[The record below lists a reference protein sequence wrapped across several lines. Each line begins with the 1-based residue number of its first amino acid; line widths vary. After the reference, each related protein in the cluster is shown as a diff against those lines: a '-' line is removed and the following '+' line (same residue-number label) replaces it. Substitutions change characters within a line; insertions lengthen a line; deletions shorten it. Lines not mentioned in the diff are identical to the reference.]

1 MNDMKIINNFK
12 TVIHSPA
19 LAIEYS
25 EYVWSSIRHFGRS
38 VRVVHEGIKLEG
50 FSGFSEYHSC
60 LAFVSPTEQ
69 RFLEKYPF
77 AEGAM
82 IDVGANL
89 GVVSLIL
96 GRRFPDRALYAFEP
110 NKTTFR
116 ALQSNI
122 RLNQRANLQPYEI
135 AVASHSGHIDF
146 NLNPKDRGTASV
158 SSEGGKYV
166 APVPC
171 VTLDQ
176 FAENHRIQEISFLK
190 VDVEGYETLVFD
202 GAMRLI
208 RERRIDL
215 IYFEVCP
222 KLTIKAGFDPAVPAR
237 ILQEHG
243 YNLRKITVSGELTP
257 INLSRIEKVE
267 YDNWVAVR
275 A

>member
-1 MNDMKIINNFK
+1 MN
-12 TVIHSPA
+12 SPS

-25 EYVWSSIRHFGRS
+25 EYVWSNIRNFGRTT
-38 VRVVHEGIKLEG
+38 RVVHEGIKLEG

-69 RFLEKYPF
+69 AFLEQYPF
-77 AEGAM
+77 SEGIM

-96 GRRFPDRALYAFEP
+96 GRRYPNRRLYAFEP
-110 NKTTFR
+110 NRTTFQ

-122 RLNQRANLQPYEI
+122 RINHRSNLQSYEI
-135 AVASHSGHIDF
+135 AVASHTGHIDF

-158 SSEGGKYV
+158 APERGQYV

-176 FAENHRIQEISFLK
+176 FAETNRIEEISFLK

-202 GAMRLI
+202 GAKRLI
-208 RERRIDL
+208 RERKIDL
-215 IYFEVCP
+215 IYYEVCP
-222 KLTIKAGFDPAVPAR
+222 GLTVRAGFDPAAPGR
-237 ILQEHG
+237 ILREYG
-243 YNLRKITVSGELTP
+243 YKLHVIASSGDLIP
-257 INLSRIEKVE
+257 VNLSQLGSVR

-275 A
+275 